1 MAKGSKFF
9 CLLHISYIVR
19 SFVAESFHRQ
29 IKMKSW
35 DEMNESNKQASKRTN
50 DPENVQWNK
59 WKWMG
64 ERRCK
69 VSTCAT
75 ILVYNMPISIVRHTH
90 THTYEIMLKAY
101 FHIRYSEH
109 SNQSAFHISLT
120 FKLFLRTPHTA
131 DWPTSQPTDPP
142 ANPFN
147 LCYFQYT
154 HWIIGNLLDFYSAHC
169 LLNTTIDFYDNNDN
183 NDNNNTVYCTLAV
196 WNGHFTG
203 LPIHRL
209 ASIRWELNRK
219 WRAWIDSTIGW

>member
-1 MAKGSKFF
+1 MRATS
-9 CLLHISYIVR
+9 
-19 SFVAESFHRQ
+19 
-29 IKMKSW
+29 
-35 DEMNESNKQASKRTN
+35 KQANEQTTQRTCN
-50 DPENVQWNK
+50 E
-59 WKWMG
+59 
-64 ERRCK
+64 
-69 VSTCAT
+69 
-75 ILVYNMPISIVRHTH
+75 ISESEWGNADAKLAHVLLFSFIICQFRSSDTH